1 MAAVPEDVTGSGR
14 SDGAAGR
21 AGEEALMT
29 LGAAMSAEMAEQ
41 PVRLAALLGQADA
54 IAGRLREV
62 LPEPLAGTVLIAR
75 GSSDH
80 AATTGRYLLELA
92 TRRPVASASPSL
104 YTMYGAQTDFAGF
117 LVIAAS
123 QSGRTPEI
131 VRSLQLA
138 RARGGYT
145 VAITNDRES
154 PLALAAELPLHL
166 DVGIERAVPAT
177 KTVTAELVAFALLAQ
192 AVRDIGFGPQVREQ
206 LSGQV
211 AAVLDDPGPAA
222 EVAGWLAGRT
232 RLAAVARGLLYG
244 AAAEAALKIEET
256 TSLFAT
262 AYSAAD
268 LRHGPI
274 AVAATGLPVLAFAH
288 PGPAADYVAE
298 LARDLSHR
306 GADVR
311 LAGPVDGSALPWPA
325 EAPEVAAPVLAV
337 VRAQQV
343 ALALARRLGLDP
355 DEPGGLHKVTVT

>member
-1 MAAVPEDVTGSGR
+1 
-14 SDGAAGR
+14 
-21 AGEEALMT
+21 MT
-29 LGAAMSAEMAEQ
+29 LGAVMSAEMAEQ
-41 PVRLAALLGQADA
+41 PARLAALLGQADA

-104 YTMYGAQTDFAGF
+104 YTMYGAQTDFTGF
-117 LVIAAS
+117 LVVAAS

-131 VRSLQLA
+131 VRSLELA
-138 RARGGYT
+138 RSRGGFT
-145 VAITNDRES
+145 VAITNDRKS
-154 PLALAAELPLHL
+154 PLALAAELPVHL

-206 LSGQV
+206 LPGQV
-211 AAVLDDPGPAA
+211 AAVLDDPGPAG

-244 AAAEAALKIEET
+244 AAGEAALKIEET

-288 PGPAADYVAE
+288 PGPAAADVAE

-325 EAPEVAAPVLAV
+325 GAPEVAAPVLAV

-343 ALALARRLGLDP
+343 ALALARRLGRDP

>member
-1 MAAVPEDVTGSGR
+1 
-14 SDGAAGR
+14 
-21 AGEEALMT
+21 MT
-29 LGAAMSAEMAEQ
+29 LGAVMSAEMAEQ
-41 PVRLAALLGQADA
+41 PARLAALLGQADA
-54 IAGRLREV
+54 IAGRLSEVLREV

-104 YTMYGAQTDFAGF
+104 YTMYGAQTDFTGF
-117 LVIAAS
+117 LVVAAS

-138 RARGGYT
+138 RSRGGFT
-145 VAITNDRES
+145 VAITNDRKS
-154 PLALAAELPLHL
+154 PLALAAELPVHL

-211 AAVLDDPGPAA
+211 AAVLDDPGPAG

-244 AAAEAALKIEET
+244 AAGEAALKIEET

-288 PGPAADYVAE
+288 PGPAAADVAE

-325 EAPEVAAPVLAV
+325 GAPEVAAPVLAV

-343 ALALARRLGLDP
+343 ALALARRLGRDP
-355 DEPGGLHKVTVT
+355 DEPGGLRKVTVT

>member
-1 MAAVPEDVTGSGR
+1 
-14 SDGAAGR
+14 
-21 AGEEALMT
+21 
-29 LGAAMSAEMAEQ
+29 
-41 PVRLAALLGQADA
+41 
-54 IAGRLREV
+54 
-62 LPEPLAGTVLIAR
+62 
-75 GSSDH
+75 
-80 AATTGRYLLELA
+80 
-92 TRRPVASASPSL
+92 
-104 YTMYGAQTDFAGF
+104 
-117 LVIAAS
+117 
-123 QSGRTPEI
+123 
-131 VRSLQLA
+131 
-138 RARGGYT
+138 
-145 VAITNDRES
+145 
-154 PLALAAELPLHL
+154 
-166 DVGIERAVPAT
+166 
-177 KTVTAELVAFALLAQ
+177 VAFALIAQ
-192 AVRDIGFGPQVREQ
+192 AVRDIGFGPQVRDQ

-222 EVAGWLAGRT
+222 EVAAWLAGRT

-288 PGPAADYVAE
+288 PGPAAQYVAE

-311 LAGPVDGSALPWPA
+311 LAGPVEGSALPWPA

-343 ALALARRLGLDP
+343 ALALARRLGRDP